1 MFSQKLSDKKDGPEE
16 FSSPFRKQESVR
28 TTHKPRFQLQRRK
41 WLKTLQIFPSISS
54 WETPFPYLKLE
65 ILLLCQVSTA
75 VFQSCVCVC
84 VCACVCSAMS
94 NSLPPHGLQP
104 TRLLRPW
111 DSPGKN
117 TGVGCHFLLQGI
129 FPTQGSNL
137 VSQIATIVFAVTL
150 WVSYLGCSQLVV
162 SFSGLI

>member
-104 TRLLRPW
+104 TRLLHPW